1 MKIPVTLQRIIK
13 VFLILLVLVI
23 FFQPDIPFVITISEN
38 AIWIIFSL
46 LLLSIFFLITKNI
59 NLVYFSMLSAAI
71 LTLILKDVS
80 NENLMFKY
88 RSNNASSLYVMHYNV
103 FNIEGSRD
111 NLINKIKISDPHIIS
126 FEELDPSWHKFLID
140 SLKSL
145 YPNYLSLNRA
155 DVDSKLVFSK
165 SKFISKDTFLL
176 SGHPQLDITI
186 NYKSQPIKILLS
198 YIQPSIGF
206 GEITTNKH
214 QIDEL
219 VDYIKF
225 VDFKS
230 LIVVGEF
237 NQVYWDKSIRNFLYK
252 TKLNNARRSVSF
264 SKRKP
269 YDHIFYS
276 DRVKCVELDEVYD
289 ENSNHIGIEGRFKVM
304 DNDERNFRN

>member
-1 MKIPVTLQRIIK
+1 MKISVTLQRIIK
-13 VFLILLVLVI
+13 VFLILIVLGI
-23 FFQPDIPFVITISEN
+23 FFQPDIPFVITITEN

-59 NLVYFSMLSAAI
+59 NLVYFSMFSASI

-80 NENLMFKY
+80 NENLMFRY

-111 NLINKIKISDPHIIS
+111 NLLNKIKNSDPHIIS
-126 FEELDPSWHKFLID
+126 FEELDPSWHRFLID
-140 SLKSL
+140 SLKKL

-186 NYKSQPIKILLS
+186 KYKSQPIKILLS
-198 YIQPSIGF
+198 YIQPSIGY
-206 GEITTNKH
+206 GSVTTKKN

-219 VDYIKF
+219 VDYINSI
-225 VDFKS
+225 DFNS
-230 LIVVGEF
+230 LIVLGEF

-276 DRVKCVELDEVYD
+276 NRIKCVELNEVYD

-304 DNDERNFRN
+304 DIDESNSK

>member
-1 MKIPVTLQRIIK
+1 MKISVPLQRIIK
-13 VFLILLVLVI
+13 VFLILLVFLI
-23 FFQPDIPFVITISEN
+23 FFQPNIPFATTISEN

-46 LLLSIFFLITKNI
+46 LILSFFFLITKNI
-59 NLVYFSMLSAAI
+59 NLVYFSMFSAAI

-80 NENLMFKY
+80 NENLMFRY
-88 RSNNASSLYVMHYNV
+88 RSNNASSLYLMHYNV
-103 FNIEGSRD
+103 FNIEGSRS
-111 NLINKIKISDPHIIS
+111 NLIKNIKKSDPHILS

-155 DVDSKLVFSK
+155 DVDSKLIFSK
-165 SKFISKDTFLL
+165 SDFVSKDTFFL

-186 NYKSQPIKILLS
+186 KYKYQPIKILLS
-198 YIQPSIGF
+198 YIQPSMAF
-206 GEITTNKH
+206 EERARNKY

-219 VDYIKF
+219 VHYIKT
-225 VDFKS
+225 VDFSS

-237 NQVYWDKSIRNFLYK
+237 NQVYWGKSIRNFLYK

-276 DRVKCVELDEVYD
+276 NRIKCVKLDEVYD
-289 ENSNHIGIEGRFKVM
+289 ENSNHIGIEGRFKVI
-304 DNDERNFRN
+304 DNDESNFRD